1 MINRR
6 ILTGTAFAALML
18 FASQPLSAGSMR
30 CGAHVIQD
38 GGRSGPGKY
47 EVLKKCGEP
56 AFRQGNTWVYDL
68 GSNRRKVFHFND
80 SGLLTTIQDAG

>member
-1 MINRR
+1 MSRKRTLGGI
-6 ILTGTAFAALML
+6 AYAALML
-18 FASQPLSAGSMR
+18 LAWQPLSAGSMR
-30 CGAHVIQD
+30 CGAHIIQD

-80 SGLLTTIQDAG
+80 SGLLTRIQDAG